1 MKAYVTN
8 LGKYNEGALIGKCAQ
23 FPMDEEQFTKV
34 LESIGVKENSAYEEY
49 FITDY
54 ETSYVDAYEALGEYP
69 SIDDLNEFA
78 ELEEDE
84 EFNALMEVVSYQE
97 AKEIYENESYTYY
110 AGMALSDVA
119 YEIVNECYEL
129 PEIAERYFDYD
140 AFARDLS
147 FDGYTETEN
156 GVIIID

>member
-1 MKAYVTN
+1 MEAYVTN
-8 LGKYNEGALIGKCAQ
+8 LAKYTEGQLVGKWLE
-23 FPMDEEQFTKV
+23 FPIDEDDFMKE
-34 LESIGVKENSAYEEY
+34 LESIGVSEGGEW
-49 FITDY
+49 FVTDY
-54 ETSYVDAYEALGEYP
+54 DSEKGEPYEALGEYP

-78 ELEEDE
+78 ELEESE
-84 EFNALMEVVSYQE
+84 EFNALMEVVNYQE
-97 AKEIYENESYTYY
+97 AKKIYENESYTYY

>member
-1 MKAYVTN
+1 MEAYVTN
-8 LGKYNEGALIGKCAQ
+8 LGKYTEGQLVGKWVD
-23 FPMDEEQFTKV
+23 FPTDEEQFTKV

-97 AKEIYENESYTYY
+97 AKDIYENESYTYY
-110 AGMALSDVA
+110 AGMTLSDVA
-119 YEIVNECYEL
+119 YWIVDECYDL
-129 PEIAERYFDYD
+129 PEIAKRYFNYD
-140 AFARDLS
+140 AFARDLG
-147 FDGYTETEN
+147 FDGYSETEN
-156 GVIIID
+156 GVIKID

>member
-8 LGKYNEGALIGKCAQ
+8 LTKYVEGQLIGKWVK
-23 FPMDEEQFTKV
+23 FPIDEDDFMEE
-34 LESIGVKENSAYEEY
+34 LESIEVDEESEW
-49 FITDY
+49 FITNYDS
-54 ETSYVDAYEALGEYP
+54 EKGEPYEALGEYP

-110 AGMALSDVA
+110 AGMTLSDVA
-119 YEIVNECYEL
+119 YWIIDECYDL
-129 PEIAERYFDYD
+129 PEIAKRYFNYD
-140 AFARDLS
+140 AFTRDLG
-147 FDGYTETEN
+147 FNGYSETKK
-156 GVIIID
+156 GVIKIH

>member
-1 MKAYVTN
+1 MEAYVTN
-8 LGKYNEGALIGKCAQ
+8 LAKYTEGQLVGKWVD
-23 FPMDEEQFTKV
+23 FPIDEDDFMKE
-34 LESIGVKENSAYEEY
+34 LESIGVSEGGEW
-49 FITDY
+49 FVTDY
-54 ETSYVDAYEALGEYP
+54 KSEKGEPYEALGEYP

-78 ELEEDE
+78 ELEESE
-84 EFNALMEVVSYQE
+84 EFNALMEVVNYQE

>member
-1 MKAYVTN
+1 
-8 LGKYNEGALIGKCAQ
+8 
-23 FPMDEEQFTKV
+23 
-34 LESIGVKENSAYEEY
+34 
-49 FITDY
+49 
-54 ETSYVDAYEALGEYP
+54 
-69 SIDDLNEFA
+69 
-78 ELEEDE
+78 
-84 EFNALMEVVSYQE
+84 MEVVNYQE